1 MPERLRTGAELLLR
15 AVDSGEP
22 AGELARALALDVLRA
37 AAPDSAPWLRA
48 VAVLEGGVLRMRHA
62 VELAG
67 DVLLAMDAAQRS
79 ARAAAG

>member
-15 AVDSGEP
+15 AVDTGEP
-22 AGELARALALDVLRA
+22 AGELARTLALDVLRA

-67 DVLLAMDAAQRS
+67 DVLLAMDAAQRT
-79 ARAAAG
+79 ARAAG